1 MNEAAPATVKREAF
15 VIPSLD
21 GIRALSFMDVFLAHS
36 GVPYVP
42 GGFGV
47 TVFFFL
53 SGYLIT
59 TLLRKEVETRGR
71 VDFKLFYLRRVL
83 RILPPFYLV
92 LALALLCSAVGL
104 LPGRLSLQGLVA
116 QVLHYSNYWVVWHS
130 WDGLIGG
137 TGPYWS
143 LAVEEHFYLLFPA
156 LYALLIALRASRR
169 AQQVTLFG
177 LCAVVLA
184 WRCWIVFHDGVIG
197 DRTYVASDTRF
208 DSILFGCALAVW
220 KNPAMD
226 FEKGGKP
233 SWLELLAAAVGAGL
247 LLITFLVRDPA
258 FRESIRYTMQGIG
271 LYPLFFVAIRY
282 PDLTLCRFLNL
293 RWVRFFGTLSYS
305 LYLVHQVVI
314 HVLLANLALPHA
326 AWASLAFLISLLLA
340 LAIWRYVEKPCARLR
355 SKLGVRSLPALA
367 KA

>member
-1 MNEAAPATVKREAF
+1 MNEAGPAKAKREAF

-21 GIRALSFMDVFLAHS
+21 GIRALSFMDVFLAHA

-59 TLLRKEVETRGR
+59 TLLRKEVETSGR
-71 VDFKLFYLRRVL
+71 ISFKLFYLRRAL

-92 LALALLCSAVGL
+92 LALALVCALAGL
-104 LPGRLSLQGLVA
+104 LPGAISVRGFVA
-116 QVLHYSNYWVVWHS
+116 QALHYSNYWVVWHG
-130 WDGLIGG
+130 WDGLIAG

-156 LYALLIALRASRR
+156 LYALLIKLRTSGRTQR
-169 AQQVTLFG
+169 AVLFG
-177 LCAVVLA
+177 LCGVVVL
-184 WRCWIVFHDGVIG
+184 WRCWIVFHDHNIS

-208 DSILFGCALAVW
+208 DSMLFGCALAVW

-226 FEKGGKP
+226 FERGGKP
-233 SWLELLAAAVGAGL
+233 SRFVLLAAAIGASL
-247 LLITFLVRDPA
+247 LLVTFLVRDPA
-258 FRESIRYTMQGIG
+258 FRESVRYTMQGIG
-271 LYPLFFVAIRY
+271 LYPLFFIAIRY
-282 PDLTLCRFLNL
+282 PNLLFCRFLNL

-305 LYLVHQVVI
+305 LYLIHQVVI
-314 HVLLANLALPHA
+314 HALLANLAAPHVV
-326 AWASLAFLISLLLA
+326 WALLAFVISLLLA
-340 LAIWRYVEKPCARLR
+340 LTVWRYVEKPCAKLR
-355 SKLGVRSLPALA
+355 SRLSAVSAPAAA

>member
-1 MNEAAPATVKREAF
+1 MNEAGPAPVKRDAF

-21 GIRALSFMDVFLAHS
+21 GIRALSFMDVFLAHG

-59 TLLRKEVETRGR
+59 TLLRKEVESTGR
-71 VDFKLFYLRRVL
+71 VSFKLFYLRRVL

-92 LALALLCSAVGL
+92 LCLALLCALVGL
-104 LPGRLSLQGLVA
+104 LPGPLSVPGFVA
-116 QVLHYSNYWVVWHS
+116 QALHYSNSWVVWHG

-156 LYALLIALRASRR
+156 LYVLLIRLRLSGRSQQAVLFALC
-169 AQQVTLFG
+169 G
-177 LCAVVLA
+177 VVVA
-184 WRCWIVFHDGVIG
+184 WRCWIVFHDGNIS

-208 DSILFGCALAVW
+208 DSMLFGCALAVW

-233 SWLELLAAAVGAGL
+233 SRLALLAAAGGACL
-247 LLITFLVRDPA
+247 LLVTFLVRAPA

-271 LYPLFFVAIRY
+271 LYPLFFVAVRF
-282 PDLTLCRFLNL
+282 PDLLVCRFLNL

-305 LYLVHQVVI
+305 LYLIHQVVI
-314 HVLLANLALPHA
+314 HVLLANLPSPHVV
-326 AWASLAFLISLLLA
+326 WASLSFVISLLLA
-340 LAIWRYVEKPCARLR
+340 LAIWRFVEKPCARLR
-355 SKLGVRSLPALA
+355 SKLSKVSPAPA
-367 KA
+367 